1 MLVKQLK
8 SLRFVFITMS
18 VAFLLRA
25 TPIFAVDTPKVG
37 IDSAVITSAV
47 STAVN
52 NTLQMMSSL
61 LPIALS
67 VFAAT
72 WGVRKAIRFFKG
84 AAN

>member
-1 MLVKQLK
+1 MLMKQLK
-8 SLRFVFITMS
+8 GLCFVFITMS
-18 VAFLLRA
+18 VAFLLRV
-25 TPIFAVDTPKVG
+25 TPIFAADIPKVG

>member
-1 MLVKQLK
+1 MKDSHRVLTTLP
-8 SLRFVFITMS
+8 I
-18 VAFLLRA
+18 AFLVLTTPVFA
-25 TPIFAVDTPKVG
+25 TEPSSVITG
-37 IDSAVITSAV
+37 INSMVITSAV

-52 NTLQMMSSL
+52 NTIKMMSSL